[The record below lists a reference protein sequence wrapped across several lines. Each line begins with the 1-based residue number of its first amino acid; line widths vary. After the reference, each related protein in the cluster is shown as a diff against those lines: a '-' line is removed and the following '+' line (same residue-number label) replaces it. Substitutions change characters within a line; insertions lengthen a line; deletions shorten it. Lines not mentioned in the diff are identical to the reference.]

1 MRQAVMPL
9 TSLAVVEP
17 VCVCVYRSD
26 SIGWNGA
33 RSIYDWLLQISRAG
47 NELNSSQLNSRRSK
61 SLRGSKARVS
71 SVASCPWRN

>member
-9 TSLAVVEP
+9 TSLAIVERVCVCMC
-17 VCVCVYRSD
+17 VCVCVCRSD

-47 NELNSSQLNSRRSK
+47 SELNSS
-61 SLRGSKARVS
+61 
-71 SVASCPWRN
+71 